1 MSFLRGPKR
10 PRFDPEADQATP
22 LAVAVSSADRET
34 LAMVRAALA
43 LKRMRLAF
51 QPAVYAADPGI
62 IGFYE
67 GYIRL
72 LDPQDRVIPARDFM
86 PVAETQELGR
96 EIDVAALQLALMAL
110 QRHPQ
115 VRIAVNMSARSV
127 GYRPW
132 QGMLA
137 RALATH
143 PEIGKGLILEISESS
158 AMQMPDV
165 LMPFMADLRRKHI
178 AFTLD
183 DFGAGATSLSLLNAF
198 RFDIAKLDGLFIR
211 SIDHNAENQRLV
223 RAAIAM
229 AREFNMFLVAEAVET
244 NAEAIWLRDHGIGC
258 LQGYLFGAPEVSP
271 DFSRF
276 RRGRSK
282 GLG

>member
-86 PVAETQELGR
+86 PVVETQELGR

-115 VRIAVNMSARSV
+115 IRIAVNMSARSV

-229 AREFNMFLVAEAVET
+229 AKEFNMFLVAEAVET
-244 NAEAIWLRDHGIGC
+244 NAEAIWLRDYGIGC